1 MIGFSKIPKIVALVL
16 LLASLKVSAIPPSL
30 EEVILSQKIA
40 IIHMEDAQLEG
51 VISLLR
57 SKATESLRRTLPGDK
72 SKPVMIFELSFE
84 PAGNDSQSKLK
95 KPINYRAI
103 NVSLGVA
110 MKKCLEQVG
119 LDFRFVAENRIEI
132 LEKERKDQPKIE
144 KKAEQVVPA
153 KSDRAGE

>member
-1 MIGFSKIPKIVALVL
+1 
-16 LLASLKVSAIPPSL
+16 
-30 EEVILSQKIA
+30 
-40 IIHMEDAQLEG
+40 MEDAQLEG
-51 VISLLR
+51 VISFLR

-144 KKAEQVVPA
+144 KKAEQGGAA
-153 KSDRAGE
+153 KTEP